1 MVRGIRPGAF
11 AGADPRKR
19 QASGAA
25 HGGQAIRSRLS
36 DNPFVLPRPFEWLY
50 GKLGPRYPGAFV
62 KLELQ
67 AAFLVTAGTVLLLGA
82 YYDASLGATLQLL
95 AIALALTAGALVW
108 GFLRIRP
115 WLGPIRAWIAGER
128 DELATTRAWTAAVGL
143 PLMLIRNGL
152 AYPII
157 GVVVPSCL
165 VAVPILDLSW
175 FDVFPLLF
183 AGMIAAG
190 YGAILHHLTVEVGM
204 RPILIDINRSVSP
217 RIEAGV
223 PALSLRWRLLT
234 ALPMI
239 NVITGFIVVA
249 VAGADSL
256 GFSILVVIL
265 VATTISLELTIL
277 LSRSIL
283 EPLADLRRA
292 TDAVA
297 EGNLDVAVPITTADE
312 IGELAASFNQMV
324 EGLRE
329 RERIRRAF
337 GVYLDREVAE
347 HILSEGFS
355 EGGELVEI
363 SVLFCDVV
371 DFSSFAAAAEP
382 QEVVAC
388 LNALFEVVVPLIAA
402 NGGHVDKFE
411 GDGLMAVFGAPERV
425 ADHADRALRA
435 ALEIDRVV
443 NEEGEGPG
451 FRVGVGVNTG
461 EVVAGSIGGAG
472 RLNFSVIGDPVNV
485 AARVETMTRQTGDAV
500 LVTAATRERLEG
512 DFELESRG
520 ERALKGIERPVH
532 LYAPPRP
539 DGARRADPFDAVR
552 SVYARVRGGD
562 RAEG

>member
-1 MVRGIRPGAF
+1 MVRGNRPGAF
-11 AGADPRKR
+11 PLLAIVATTGRRPQPAT
-19 QASGAA
+19 
-25 HGGQAIRSRLS
+25 AIRPRLS
-36 DNPFVLPRPFEWLY
+36 DNPSVLLRPFEWLY
-50 GKLGPRYPGAFV
+50 GKLGPRYPGVFV

-67 AAFLVTAGTVLLLGA
+67 AAFLVTAGTVLLLGT
-82 YYDASLGATLQLL
+82 YYDASLDATLQLL
-95 AIALALTAGALVW
+95 AVAMALTAAALVW

-115 WLGPIRAWIAGER
+115 WLDPIRAWIAGER
-128 DELATTRAWTAAVGL
+128 GDLATARAWTAAVGL

-152 AYPII
+152 SYPIV
-157 GVVVPSCL
+157 GVVLPSC
-165 VAVPILDLSW
+165 VAAVLILDLSW
-175 FDVFPLLF
+175 LDFFPLLF
-183 AGMIAAG
+183 AGAVAAA

-217 RIEAGV
+217 QIEAEV

-249 VAGADSL
+249 IAGADSL
-256 GFSILVVIL
+256 GFSILVVIG

-297 EGNLDVAVPITTADE
+297 DGDLDVAVPITTADE

-371 DFSSFAAAAEP
+371 DFSSFAESAKP
-382 QEVVAC
+382 PEVVAC
-388 LNALFEVVVPLIAA
+388 LNELFEVVVPIVAGA
-402 NGGHVDKFE
+402 GGHIDKFE

-425 ADHADRALRA
+425 PDHADRALRA
-435 ALEIDRVV
+435 ALEIDRLV

-485 AARVETMTRQTGDAV
+485 AARVEAETRETGDAV
-500 LVTAATRERLEG
+500 LVTAATRDRLVGE
-512 DFELESRG
+512 FELESRG
-520 ERALKGIERPVH
+520 ERVLKGIERQVH
-532 LYAPPRP
+532 LYAPPRED
-539 DGARRADPFDAVR
+539 DGRIDPIEAAR
-552 SVYARVRGGD
+552 SVYARVRGGN

>member
-1 MVRGIRPGAF
+1 M
-11 AGADPRKR
+11 
-19 QASGAA
+19 
-25 HGGQAIRSRLS
+25 QAIRSRLS
-36 DNPFVLPRPFEWLY
+36 DNPSVLLKPFEWLY

-82 YYDASLGATLQLL
+82 YYDSSIGATLELL
-95 AIALALTAGALVW
+95 AVTLALTAGAIVW

-115 WLGPIRAWIAGER
+115 WLGPIRAWIDGER
-128 DELATTRAWTAAVGL
+128 DEPATARAWTAAVGL

-152 AYPII
+152 AYPIV
-157 GVVVPSCL
+157 GVVLPSCV
-165 VAVPILDLSW
+165 VAVPILGLSW

-217 RIEAGV
+217 RIEPGV
-223 PALSLRWRLLT
+223 PALPLRWRLLA

-297 EGNLDVAVPITTADE
+297 EGDLDIAVPITTADE

-382 QEVVAC
+382 QQVVAC
-388 LNALFEVVVPLIAA
+388 LNALFEVVVPVVAA
-402 NGGHVDKFE
+402 NGGHIDKFE

-425 ADHADRALRA
+425 SDHADRALRA
-435 ALEIDRVV
+435 ALEIDRAV
-443 NEEGEGPG
+443 NGEGEGPG
-451 FRVGVGVNTG
+451 FRVGIGVNTG

-485 AARVETMTRQTGDAV
+485 AARVEATTRETGDAV
-500 LVTAATRERLEG
+500 LLTAATRERLTDG
-512 DFELESRG
+512 FELESRG
-520 ERALKGIERPVH
+520 ERELKGIERPVH

-539 DGARRADPFDAVR
+539 DRARRADPIGAVR

>member
-1 MVRGIRPGAF
+1 
-11 AGADPRKR
+11 
-19 QASGAA
+19 
-25 HGGQAIRSRLS
+25 
-36 DNPFVLPRPFEWLY
+36 VLLRPFEWLY
-50 GKLGPRYPGAFV
+50 GKLGPRYPGVFV

-82 YYDASLGATLQLL
+82 YYDASASATLQLL
-95 AIALALTAGALVW
+95 AIATALTAGAITW
-108 GFLRIRP
+108 GYLRIRP
-115 WLGPIRAWIAGER
+115 RLVPIRAWIAGER
-128 DELATTRAWTAAVGL
+128 GEEATARAWGAAVGL
-143 PLMLIRNGL
+143 PLMLVRNGL

-157 GVVVPSCL
+157 GVVLPSC
-165 VAVPILDLSW
+165 VAAVLILDLSW
-175 FDVFPLLF
+175 IDYLPLLF
-183 AGMIAAG
+183 AGAVAAA

-217 RIEAGV
+217 QIEAEV

-239 NVITGFIVVA
+239 NVITGFIVA
-249 VAGADSL
+249 AIAGADSL
-256 GFSILVVIL
+256 GFSILVVIG

-277 LSRSIL
+277 LSRSVL
-283 EPLADLRRA
+283 EPLADLKRA

-297 EGNLDVAVPITTADE
+297 EGDLDVAVPITTADE

-371 DFSSFAAAAEP
+371 DFSSFAESAEP

-388 LNALFEVVVPLIAA
+388 LNALFEVVVPLVAA
-402 NGGHVDKFE
+402 CGGHVDKFE

-425 ADHADRALRA
+425 PDHADRALRA
-435 ALEIDRVV
+435 ALEIDRAINV
-443 NEEGEGPG
+443 EGEGPG
-451 FRVGVGVNTG
+451 FQVGIGVNTG
-461 EVVAGSIGGAG
+461 EVVAGSIGGGG

-485 AARVETMTRQTGDAV
+485 AARVEATTRETGDAV
-500 LVTAATRERLEG
+500 LLTAATRDRLEG
-512 DFELESRG
+512 EFEIESRG
-520 ERALKGIERPVH
+520 ERVLKGIERPVD
-532 LYAPPRP
+532 LYAPPRRE
-539 DGARRADPFDAVR
+539 GVRRADPIGAVR